1 MFNDIIEYITFTI
14 DRLSYF
20 ELMFYALACSAVVG
34 AVGGTI
40 ELIIKKLKGESMGD
54 SSELPKE
61 EAIEV
66 AEEPIEQSD
75 WEDDGSTSDG
85 HYDNAPTSDNL
96 YDNDSASDGYRFD
109 DRSALVRYLDEH
121 EGSALERYLDR
132 EEAELEHYWDDEYA
146 YSTSDYDVFNDS
158 SSDYDVI
165 DDTSN
170 APGPSIPNSKNEGWY
185 DNTDYEDPADM
196 YDDDEKF

>member
-40 ELIIKKLKGESMGD
+40 ELIIKKLKGESIGD

-75 WEDDGSTSDG
+75 WEDDDSTSDG
-85 HYDNAPTSDNL
+85 H
-96 YDNDSASDGYRFD
+96 YDNDSASDGYHFD
-109 DRSALVRYLDEH
+109 DRSAFVRYLDEH

-132 EEAELEHYWDDEYA
+132 EEAELEHRWDDEYA
-146 YSTSDYDVFNDS
+146 YSSSDYDVFDDT

-165 DDTSN
+165 DDTSS

-185 DNTDYEDPADM
+185 DNTDDEDPADM
-196 YDDDEKF
+196 YDDDEKY

>member
-20 ELMFYALACSAVVG
+20 ELMFYLLVFSAVVG

-54 SSELPKE
+54 GSEQPKE
-61 EAIEV
+61 DAFSEV
-66 AEEPIEQSD
+66 AEEPMEQND
-75 WEDDGSTSDG
+75 WADDDSTSDG
-85 HYDNAPTSDNL
+85 HYDNDPTSDNL
-96 YDNDSASDGYRFD
+96 YDNDSASDGYHFD

-132 EEAELEHYWDDEYA
+132 EEAALEHYLDDEY
-146 YSTSDYDVFNDS
+146 DYS

-165 DDTSN
+165 DDTSST
-170 APGPSIPNSKNEGWY
+170 PGPSIPNSKNEGWY
-185 DNTDYEDPADM
+185 DNTDDEDPADM